1 MFKPKAG
8 SVFGN
13 GDLDGDQRQ
22 ASRKA
27 VGNQNRTQ
35 HSYGI
40 KNEAKEGTQ
49 RAFTKAKKA
58 GAGRP
63 ATPVEINPVKV
74 DAIGQTYN

>member
-49 RAFTKAKKA
+49 RAFAKARK
-58 GAGRP
+58 